1 MNETIGSSQLKEEN
15 IKEIMDRTFK
25 TFVGST

>member
-1 MNETIGSSQLKEEN
+1 MNEATGLNQLKEKN

>member
-1 MNETIGSSQLKEEN
+1 MNETIGSNQLKEEN